1 MSLKNYKIT
10 ISYDGTSLHGWQ
22 IQKNS
27 RTVQG
32 DIENVLEKIFN
43 QKINLIGAGRTDS
56 GVHAL
61 GQVANFKVSTS
72 MTPDQLKNALN
83 GNLGRDIFIISCH
96 EVNLDFH
103 SRFSAVKR
111 EYIYKIQTNFTPIS
125 RNFCWSLDFNFV
137 DINILN
143 ECSKLV
149 IGEHDFSQLSKKNV
163 EIENK
168 NCHIYSS
175 KWIVDDSSL
184 NYIISA
190 NRFLHHMVRYLVGVM
205 IEVSKKNLLSIDDF
219 ESMLNANKRKFIFKA
234 PSKGLYLNRVLYD

>member
-32 DIENVLEKIFN
+32 DIENALEKIFN

>member
-1 MSLKNYKIT
+1 LSLKNYKIT

-125 RNFCWSLDFNFV
+125 RNFSWSLDSNFV

>member
-32 DIENVLEKIFN
+32 DIENALEKIFN

-72 MTPDQLKNALN
+72 MTPDELKNALN
-83 GNLGRDIFIISCH
+83 GNLGRDIFIINCN
-96 EVNLDFH
+96 EVSIDFH

-125 RNFCWSLDFNFV
+125 RNFSWSLDSSFI

-149 IGEHDFSQLSKKNV
+149 MGEHDFSQLSKKNV

-190 NRFLHHMVRYLVGVM
+190 NRFLNHMVRYLVGVM

>member
-32 DIENVLEKIFN
+32 DIENALEKIFN

-72 MTPDQLKNALN
+72 MTPDELKNAQN
-83 GNLGRDIFIISCH
+83 GNLGSDIFIINCNEASI
-96 EVNLDFH
+96 DFH
-103 SRFSAVKR
+103 SSFSAVKR

-125 RNFCWSLDFNFV
+125 RNFSWSLDSNFI

-149 IGEHDFSQLSKKNV
+149 MGEHDFSQLSKKNV

-190 NRFLHHMVRYLVGVM
+190 NRFLNHMVRYLVGVM

>member
-32 DIENVLEKIFN
+32 DIENALEKIFN

-72 MTPDQLKNALN
+72 MTPNELKNALN

-125 RNFCWSLDFNFV
+125 RNFSWSLDSNFV

-149 IGEHDFSQLSKKNV
+149 MGEHDFSQLSKKNV

-184 NYIISA
+184 NYMISA

>member
-83 GNLGRDIFIISCH
+83 GNLGRDIFIISCY

-125 RNFCWSLDFNFV
+125 RNFSWSLDSNFV

>member
-125 RNFCWSLDFNFV
+125 RNFSWSLDSNFV

>member
-32 DIENVLEKIFN
+32 DIENALEKIFN

-125 RNFCWSLDFNFV
+125 RNFCWSLDSNFV

-149 IGEHDFSQLSKKNV
+149 MGEHDFSQLSKKNV

-175 KWIVDDSSL
+175 KWIVGDSSL

>member
-32 DIENVLEKIFN
+32 DIENALEKIFN

-72 MTPDQLKNALN
+72 MTPNELKNALN

-125 RNFCWSLDFNFV
+125 RNFSWSLDSNFI

-149 IGEHDFSQLSKKNV
+149 MGEHDFSQLSKKNV

>member
-32 DIENVLEKIFN
+32 DIENALEKIFN

-72 MTPDQLKNALN
+72 MTPNELKNALN

-103 SRFSAVKR
+103 SRFSAVRR

-125 RNFCWSLDFNFV
+125 RNFSWSLDSNFI

-149 IGEHDFSQLSKKNV
+149 MGEHDFSQLSKKNV

-175 KWIVDDSSL
+175 KWIVNDSSL
-184 NYIISA
+184 NYMVSA

>member
-32 DIENVLEKIFN
+32 DIENALEKIFN

-72 MTPDQLKNALN
+72 MTPDELKNALN
-83 GNLGRDIFIISCH
+83 GNLGRDIFIISCD

-125 RNFCWSLDFNFV
+125 RNFSWSLDSNFI

-149 IGEHDFSQLSKKNV
+149 MGEHDFSQLSKKNV

>member
-32 DIENVLEKIFN
+32 DIENALEKIFN
-43 QKINLIGAGRTDS
+43 QKINLIGSGRTDS

-72 MTPDQLKNALN
+72 MTPDELKNALN
-83 GNLGRDIFIISCH
+83 GNLRRDIFIINCN
-96 EVNLDFH
+96 EVSIDFH

-125 RNFCWSLDFNFV
+125 RNFSWSLDSSFI

-149 IGEHDFSQLSKKNV
+149 MGEHDFSQLSKKNV

-205 IEVSKKNLLSIDDF
+205 IEVSKKNLISIDDF

>member
-32 DIENVLEKIFN
+32 DIENALEKIFN
-43 QKINLIGAGRTDS
+43 QKINLIGSGRTDS

-72 MTPDQLKNALN
+72 MTPDELKNALN
-83 GNLGRDIFIISCH
+83 GNLRRDIFIINCN
-96 EVNLDFH
+96 EVSIDFH

-125 RNFCWSLDFNFV
+125 RNFSWSLDSSFI

-149 IGEHDFSQLSKKNV
+149 MGEHDFSQLSKKNV

-205 IEVSKKNLLSIDDF
+205 IEVSKNNLLSIDDF

>member
-32 DIENVLEKIFN
+32 DIENALEKIFN

-72 MTPDQLKNALN
+72 MKPNELKNALN
-83 GNLGRDIFIISCH
+83 GNLGRDIFIISCD

-125 RNFCWSLDFNFV
+125 RNFSWSLDSNFV

-149 IGEHDFSQLSKKNV
+149 VGEHDFSQLSKKNV

-175 KWIVDDSSL
+175 KWIVNDSSL
-184 NYIISA
+184 NYMVSA

>member
-32 DIENVLEKIFN
+32 DIENALEKIFN

-72 MTPDQLKNALN
+72 MTPDELKNALN
-83 GNLGRDIFIISCH
+83 GNLGSDIFIINCNEASI
-96 EVNLDFH
+96 DFH

-111 EYIYKIQTNFTPIS
+111 EYIYKIQTRFTPIS
-125 RNFCWSLDFNFV
+125 RNFTWS
-137 DINILN
+137 
-143 ECSKLV
+143 
-149 IGEHDFSQLSKKNV
+149 FSVQS
-163 EIENK
+163 
-168 NCHIYSS
+168 
-175 KWIVDDSSL
+175 
-184 NYIISA
+184 
-190 NRFLHHMVRYLVGVM
+190 
-205 IEVSKKNLLSIDDF
+205 
-219 ESMLNANKRKFIFKA
+219 
-234 PSKGLYLNRVLYD
+234 

>member
-22 IQKNS
+22 VQKNA

-32 DIENVLEKIFN
+32 DIENALEKIFN

-72 MTPDQLKNALN
+72 MTSDELKNALN
-83 GNLGRDIFIISCH
+83 GNLGRDIFIINCNKVSI
-96 EVNLDFH
+96 DFH
-103 SRFSAVKR
+103 SRFSAVNR
-111 EYIYKIQTNFTPIS
+111 EYIYKIQTKFSPIS
-125 RNFCWSLDFNFV
+125 RNFTWSLDSNFV

-168 NCHIYSS
+168 NCYVYSS

-219 ESMLNANKRKFIFKA
+219 ESMLNANERKFIFKA
-234 PSKGLYLNRVLYD
+234 PSKGLYLNRISYE

>member
-10 ISYDGTSLHGWQ
+10 ISYDGTNLHGWQ
-22 IQKNS
+22 VQKNG

-32 DIENVLEKIFN
+32 DIENALEKIFN

-72 MTPDQLKNALN
+72 MTSNELKNALN
-83 GNLGRDIFIISCH
+83 GNLGRDIFIVNCN
-96 EVNLDFH
+96 EVSIDFH
-103 SRFSAVKR
+103 SRFTAVER

-125 RNFCWSLDFNFV
+125 RNFTWSLDSNLI

-149 IGEHDFSQLSKKNV
+149 IGKHDFSQLSKKND

-168 NCHIYSS
+168 TCHIYSS
-175 KWIVDDSSL
+175 KWLVGDSSL
-184 NYIISA
+184 NYMISA

-219 ESMLNANKRKFIFKA
+219 ESMLNANERKFIFKA
-234 PSKGLYLNRVLYD
+234 PSKGLYLNRISYD

>member
-32 DIENVLEKIFN
+32 DIENALEKIFN

-72 MTPDQLKNALN
+72 MTPNELKNALN
-83 GNLGRDIFIISCH
+83 GNLGRDIFIISCD

-125 RNFCWSLDFNFV
+125 RNFSWSLDSNFI

-175 KWIVDDSSL
+175 KWIVNDSSL
-184 NYIISA
+184 NYMVSA

>member
-32 DIENVLEKIFN
+32 DIENALEKIFN
-43 QKINLIGAGRTDS
+43 QKINLIGSGRTDS

-72 MTPDQLKNALN
+72 MTPDELKNALN
-83 GNLGRDIFIISCH
+83 GNLRRDIFIINCN
-96 EVNLDFH
+96 EVSIDFH

-125 RNFCWSLDFNFV
+125 RNFSWSLDSSFI

-149 IGEHDFSQLSKKNV
+149 MGEHDFSQLSKKNV

>member
-32 DIENVLEKIFN
+32 DIENALEKIFN

-72 MTPDQLKNALN
+72 MTPNELKNALN

-125 RNFCWSLDFNFV
+125 RNFSWSLDSNFI

-149 IGEHDFSQLSKKNV
+149 MGEHDFSQLSKKNV

-175 KWIVDDSSL
+175 KWIVNDSSL
-184 NYIISA
+184 NYMVSA

>member
-32 DIENVLEKIFN
+32 DIENALEKIFN

-125 RNFCWSLDFNFV
+125 RNFSWSLDSNFV

>member
-22 IQKNS
+22 VQKNA

-32 DIENVLEKIFN
+32 DIENALEKIFN
-43 QKINLIGAGRTDS
+43 KKINLIGAGRTDS

-72 MTPDQLKNALN
+72 MTTDELKNALN
-83 GNLGRDIFIISCH
+83 GNLGRDIFIINCN
-96 EVNLDFH
+96 EVSIDFH

-125 RNFCWSLDFNFV
+125 RNFTWSLDSNFI

-143 ECSKLV
+143 KCSKLV

-168 NCHIYSS
+168 NCHIHSS
-175 KWIVDDSSL
+175 KWIVDNSSL

-219 ESMLNANKRKFIFKA
+219 ESMLNANERKFIFKA
-234 PSKGLYLNRVLYD
+234 PSKGLYLNRISYE

>member
-32 DIENVLEKIFN
+32 DIENALEKIFN
-43 QKINLIGAGRTDS
+43 QKINLIGSGRTDS

-72 MTPDQLKNALN
+72 MTPNELKNALN
-83 GNLGRDIFIISCH
+83 GNLGRDIFIISCD

-125 RNFCWSLDFNFV
+125 RNFSWSLDSNFI

-149 IGEHDFSQLSKKNV
+149 MGEHDFSQLSKKNV

-175 KWIVDDSSL
+175 KWIVNDSSL
-184 NYIISA
+184 NYMVSA

>member
-1 MSLKNYKIT
+1 LSLKNYKIT

-32 DIENVLEKIFN
+32 DIENALEKIFN

-125 RNFCWSLDFNFV
+125 RNFSWSLDSNFV

>member
-32 DIENVLEKIFN
+32 DIENALEKIFN

-83 GNLGRDIFIISCH
+83 GNLERDIFIISCH

-125 RNFCWSLDFNFV
+125 RNFSWSLDSNFV

>member
-10 ISYDGTSLHGWQ
+10 ISYDGTNLHGWQ
-22 IQKNS
+22 VQKNG

-32 DIENVLEKIFN
+32 DIENALEKIFN
-43 QKINLIGAGRTDS
+43 QKINIIGAGRTDS

-72 MTPDQLKNALN
+72 MTSNELKNALN
-83 GNLGRDIFIISCH
+83 GNLGRDIFITNCN
-96 EVNLDFH
+96 EVSIDFH
-103 SRFSAVKR
+103 SRFSAMKR
-111 EYIYKIQTNFTPIS
+111 EYIYKIETNFTPIS
-125 RNFCWSLDFNFV
+125 RNFTWNLDSNFI

-149 IGEHDFSQLSKKNV
+149 IGQHDFSLLSKKND

-168 NCHIYSS
+168 NCHIYTS
-175 KWIVDDSSL
+175 KWLVDDSSL

-219 ESMLNANKRKFIFKA
+219 ESMLNANERKFIFKA
-234 PSKGLYLNRVLYD
+234 PSKGLYLNRILYE

>member
-32 DIENVLEKIFN
+32 DIENALEKIFN
-43 QKINLIGAGRTDS
+43 QKINLIGSGRTDS

-72 MTPDQLKNALN
+72 MTPDELKNALN
-83 GNLGRDIFIISCH
+83 GNLARDIFIINCN
-96 EVNLDFH
+96 EVSIDFH

-125 RNFCWSLDFNFV
+125 RNFSWSLDSSFI

-149 IGEHDFSQLSKKNV
+149 MGEHDFSQLSKKNV

>member
-32 DIENVLEKIFN
+32 DIENALEKIFN

-72 MTPDQLKNALN
+72 MTPDELKNALN
-83 GNLGRDIFIISCH
+83 GNLGRDIFIISCD

-125 RNFCWSLDFNFV
+125 RNFSWSLDSNFI

-175 KWIVDDSSL
+175 KWIVNDSSL
-184 NYIISA
+184 NYMVSA